1 MNKSTLIAMIVA
13 ILLIFMG
20 GISTFAEEGYK
31 YTPDPKTDYA
41 REFIQK
47 CEGQQQYYIIHDNI
61 HFTESMEAFPC

>member
-31 YTPDPKTDYA
+31 YTPDPKKDYA
-41 REFIQK
+41 REFI
-47 CEGQQQYYIIHDNI
+47 
-61 HFTESMEAFPC
+61 